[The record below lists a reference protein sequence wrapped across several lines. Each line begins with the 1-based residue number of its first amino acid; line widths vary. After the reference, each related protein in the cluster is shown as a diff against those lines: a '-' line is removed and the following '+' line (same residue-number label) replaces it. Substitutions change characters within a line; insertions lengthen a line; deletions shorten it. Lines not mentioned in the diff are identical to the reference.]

1 MADEGN
7 SAEADGARRHLE
19 VIREEYS
26 VAGHFQQ
33 GVSPSERSRAFAI
46 LFVSL
51 LCMGAGQSVIYTILP
66 PVGTELGL
74 GPVQVTSIFAVSA
87 AIWVF
92 SSSFW
97 GVRSDRWGRKPVM
110 LLGLIAFAVSF
121 AAFAVTM
128 LGGLHKW
135 IAPALIF
142 PMMIASRCIYGTFG
156 SGTSAAAQAYVADR
170 TTPRE
175 RLSGVATISMA
186 FALGTIFGPVVGSRL
201 ARFGMMTPFLF
212 VSAIALLSALAIFF
226 HLPERTPPLMH
237 RKSGTTLRW
246 YQPRMLPFVL
256 FGVLLSL
263 IGSIPIQTIGFYFM
277 TVLHQSKHATADSAG
292 WGLLLQA
299 IAALFAQFVVVQR
312 SGLSARTLT
321 TLGLCVAALSNLLF
335 VVARHP
341 EFVYLA
347 LICSGLGFG
356 MARPGF
362 TSGASLS
369 VEPHEQGAVAGLLN
383 AAGAAGFIFGPLIG
397 WMFGLAPVVPYVF
410 GVVTMLC
417 LLAALYLS
425 PTLRNAGDIPP
436 EPEIVEETAEAPMQ
450 NA

>member
-7 SAEADGARRHLE
+7 FADAGRKAPHE
-19 VIREEYS
+19 DIIREEYA
-26 VAGHFQQ
+26 VAEHFQH
-33 GVSPSERSRAFAI
+33 GIAPPERRRAFAI

-66 PVGTELGL
+66 PVGAELGL
-74 GPVQVTSIFAVSA
+74 GPVMVTSIFAVSA

-110 LLGLIAFAVSF
+110 LLGLVAFAVSF
-121 AAFAVTM
+121 AAFALTM
-128 LGGLHKW
+128 LGGLQKW

-212 VSAIALLSALAIFF
+212 VSAIALASALAIFF
-226 HLPERTPPLMH
+226 HLPEPAPPLMR

-246 YQPRMLPFVL
+246 HQPRMLPFVV

-263 IGSIPIQTIGFYFM
+263 IGSIPIQTVGFFFM
-277 TVLHQSKHATADSAG
+277 TVLHQSKHSTADSAS
-292 WGLLLQA
+292 WGLLMQA
-299 IAALFAQFVVVQR
+299 LAALFAQFVVVQR

-321 TLGLCVAALSNLLF
+321 ALGLCIATLSNIFF
-335 VVARHP
+335 VIARHP

-369 VEPHEQGAVAGLLN
+369 VAPHEQGAVAGLLN

-397 WMFGLAPVVPYVF
+397 WMFGVAPVTPYVF
-410 GVVTMLC
+410 GAATMLC

-436 EPEIVEETAEAPMQ
+436 EPEIVEETAEGPMQ